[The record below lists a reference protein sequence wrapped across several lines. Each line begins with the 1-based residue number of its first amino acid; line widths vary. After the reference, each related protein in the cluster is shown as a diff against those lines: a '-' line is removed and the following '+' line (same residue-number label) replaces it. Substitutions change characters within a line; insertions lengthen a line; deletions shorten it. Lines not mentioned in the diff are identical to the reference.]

1 MMAIDPLER
10 QLPALLTELAEPR
23 TPDYVD
29 DLLERTG
36 QAHQRPAWTS
46 LGGWLPTIRTGRI
59 LPSAWPVLLRL
70 MVVALVLVIG
80 GGILIITSNNQV
92 AGPTPTPSPSAAPLT
107 VVPDALRMVRP
118 DGTFPEVAI
127 WVSGPRSLPG
137 PGADSGTVLRF
148 TETTL
153 ALTRSRVDLPLSLST
168 AEGTAEGVLRLTTS
182 ASCGDGATGEYRWG
196 ISPDG
201 RHLTISAVADA
212 CAVRLAAV
220 PGDWLRIAC
229 KDTRQPCLAD
239 LAAGTYPSLNFA
251 PHLQTNDTATPV
263 YGALR
268 YTVPEG
274 WANAADLPGQFVL
287 VKSSDYASYGPGG
300 ATNGSVHELVV
311 ASNPALSDQ
320 TGDCAGAPV
329 ASVDHSV
336 QGFVDWLRAQSR
348 IESSVPTP
356 IEIAGHRG
364 QSIDLRVA
372 PSWTGTCP
380 DDPDGTPTAVI
391 LTPYAPF
398 GPVPE
403 LQSQSTGADPSW
415 ALVGEERMRL
425 ILVDVGEGDIVLV
438 QVVATDPAR
447 FESLAAEAMP
457 IIQSMT
463 FD

>member
-1 MMAIDPLER
+1 MMPIDRFER
-10 QLPALLTELAEPR
+10 RLPALLTELAEPR
-23 TPDYVD
+23 TPDYLD
-29 DLLERTG
+29 DLLVRTAG
-36 QAHQRPAWTS
+36 ARQRPAWTS
-46 LGGWLPTIRTGRI
+46 LERWLPPVGAFVTAR
-59 LPSAWPVLLRL
+59 PVLLRS
-70 MVVALVLVIG
+70 MVAALLLVIG
-80 GGILIITSNNQV
+80 GGILLV
-92 AGPTPTPSPSAAPLT
+92 AGNQQAVGPAATPSESPAPSSSAT
-107 VVPDALRMVRP
+107 VPDALRMVRP
-118 DGTFPEVAI
+118 DGSFPEVAI
-127 WVSGPRSLPG
+127 WASGPRSLPG
-137 PGADSGTVLRF
+137 PDADSGTVLRF
-148 TETTL
+148 TETTV
-153 ALTRSRVDLPLSLST
+153 ALTRSRVDSPLSLST

-201 RHLTISAVADA
+201 RRLTITAVADA

-220 PGDWLRIAC
+220 PGEWLRIAC
-229 KDTRQPCLAD
+229 KDPQQPCLAD

-274 WANAADLPGQFVL
+274 WANAADLPGQLVL
-287 VKSSDYASYGPGG
+287 VKSSDYASYGPDG

-311 ASNPALSDQ
+311 ASNPVLSDQ
-320 TGDCAGAPV
+320 TGDCAGALV

-336 QGFVDWLRAQSR
+336 QGFVDWLRALSR
-348 IESSVPTP
+348 IESSVPTA
-356 IEIAGHRG
+356 IEIDGHRG
-364 QSIDLRVA
+364 QLIDLRVA

-398 GPVPE
+398 GSLAE
-403 LQSQSTGADPSW
+403 LQSRVPSW

-425 ILVDVGEGDIVLV
+425 ILLDVGEGDIVLL

-447 FESLAAEAMP
+447 FEPLAAEAMP